1 MVLMSV
7 HVIKKN
13 STMMIYLIL
22 NMILFTTFEMLL
34 VYCST

>member
-1 MVLMSV
+1 MSV
-7 HVIKKN
+7 HVIKKT

-34 VYCST
+34 VYCSI